1 MDITY
6 YFFPGLIRTS
16 VPFRIA
22 CCVPIVTPHQLR
34 LFGNRDSAN
43 INNRES
49 YTTLEPRRP
58 DGNAAERHPTK
69 MIELENLRTASL
81 YINNQ
86 LLSRGLLR
94 DGESIDFLN
103 PGARDDDGAATMGR
117 IMAVVN
123 DLILRRDV
131 SAPLVRSPRSAAQR
145 DPFCPASLTSVSL
158 SAPPARRGTSR
169 DTIHD
174 AAYGTRRVAP
184 TSQRYPAAAGEERRG
199 QAQDQHCRRRRV
211 DPANAAQVGRGG
223 C

>member
-1 MDITY
+1 MH
-6 YFFPGLIRTS
+6 
-16 VPFRIA
+16 FRIA
-22 CCVPIVTPHQLR
+22 CCVLIVTPHQLH

-43 INNRES
+43 TNNRKLRIA
-49 YTTLEPRRP
+49 LEPCKP

-94 DGESIDFLN
+94 DGENIDFLN
-103 PGARDDDGAATMGR
+103 PGARDEDGAATMGR

-131 SAPLVRSPRSAAQR
+131 STAFIRSARRVAQR
-145 DPFCPASLTSVSL
+145 AVFHPASNIRSL
-158 SAPPARRGTSR
+158 SAAAARRGTPR

-174 AAYGTRRVAP
+174 AAYGTRRIAP
-184 TSQRYPAAAGEERRG
+184 ASQRYPAAAGEERRG
-199 QAQDQHCRRRRV
+199 QAQD
-211 DPANAAQVGRGG
+211 
-223 C
+223 